1 MSGRSLKLAAH
12 ILQVRQSPFTA
23 KFDAEATYL
32 LVGCL
37 GGLGRSFSNWA
48 IERGAKNLIF
58 LSRSGAANPEAQGFL
73 DTLNSRGVNAKVVKG
88 DVSCLEDVNAAVA
101 GSNRPIKGVIQGA
114 LTLHVRN
121 ITAPF
126 PSLLNS
132 IDLFSGWSLRVN
144 EP

>member
-1 MSGRSLKLAAH
+1 MCIGGYLRLAAY
-12 ILQVRQSPFTA
+12 ISQVRQSPFTA
-23 KFDAEATYL
+23 KFDAEAAYL

-48 IERGAKNLIF
+48 IERGAKNLVF

-73 DTLNSRGVNAKVVKG
+73 NTLHSRGVNAEVVKG

-114 LTLHVRN
+114 LTLHVWD
-121 ITAPF
+121 ITVPIPF
-126 PSLLNS
+126 LLNR
-132 IDLFSGWSLRVN
+132 IDLLSGWSL
-144 EP
+144 